1 MRFWRL
7 PFWILIPG
15 NVEPILTIF
24 PPSTATV
31 SFGIWISSTAHASRS
46 EHDDRRQGTQAE
58 TPQKPEAIP
67 LDNENLTSQT
77 PQEPDED
84 LSSTPKTLRPA
95 DSMRYDYN
103 DTSLS
108 LLAGFDT
115 DAFNRWEVLPAGAQ
129 GSGLRSTARGLS
141 DAPSLFRAFWFC
153 VLEEAR
159 RFQDP
164 SHHPRPDPPQNPT
177 TLKPQ
182 DCDPKPQD
190 QNPRP

>member
-141 DAPSLFRAFWFC
+141 DAPSLFRAFWF
-153 VLEEAR
+153 VFWKRHADSKTQAITL
-159 RFQDP
+159 DLIP
-164 SHHPRPDPPQNPT
+164 LKTT